1 MKKIILTEAD
11 KKQIIL
17 AKEKAI
23 LESFANT
30 FNKIKRTD
38 ESELNEYDLE
48 TIKKQLADT
57 GYPADD
63 EELSNIQGAIN
74 MGKNKPTNENELTQN
89 NDRETIV
96 TLLKNEDFVYS
107 TEDVDIIS
115 LDNGLNSKLKIT
127 FEGYEYDEE
136 EWPGHSNHYELNVT
150 FNFYYKI
157 SGEYRRATWGYD
169 GGSPEEYPEVEFY
182 LKSIEEAFYG
192 INDGESILE
201 ITEDLKDMLFAEIK
215 RKIDMEKLDK
225 YIYDYINS
233 NDDGGY

>member
-38 ESELNEYDLE
+38 E
-48 TIKKQLADT
+48 
-57 GYPADD
+57 
-63 EELSNIQGAIN
+63 
-74 MGKNKPTNENELTQN
+74 NELIQN

-107 TEDVDIIS
+107 TKDVNILS
-115 LDNGLNSKLKIT
+115 WNNGSNSKLKIT
-127 FEGYEYDEE
+127 FESYEYTEE
-136 EWPGHSNHYELNVT
+136 EWPGHSNHYELNVI

-157 SGEYRRATWGYD
+157 SGSYSPATWGYN
-169 GGSPEEYPEVEFY
+169 GGSDAEYPEVEFY
-182 LKSIEEAFYG
+182 FESIEEAYYG

-201 ITEDLKDMLFAEIK
+201 ITEDLKDMLFAEIESK
-215 RKIDMEKLDK
+215 FDMEKLDI
-225 YIYDYINS
+225 YIWEYIKS
-233 NDDGGY
+233 KDDGGY